1 MFFLNVIHHVIYSS
15 LSKVSCQNIVCLSNA
30 YYLGLLFSFPKI
42 HDSHTDSC
50 ARRSSIPL

>member
-1 MFFLNVIHHVIYSS
+1 MFFLNVIHHVIYSL

-50 ARRSSIPL
+50 ARRSSIPF